1 MKGTDEM
8 GKLVRCISSDGT
20 LTVMAAD
27 TTDIVNTAQE
37 IHKTSAVVSAALGR
51 LLTAACLMG
60 SALKGKDDSV
70 TLRINGGGPAGTILA
85 VSDSSGNV
93 RGYAVN
99 PVVEIPL
106 NDKGKLDVAG
116 AVGTDG
122 ALTVIK
128 DLGLKDP
135 YVGQIPIASGEIAE
149 DITSYFAVSEQI
161 PTVCA
166 LGVLVNPDLTIRR
179 AGGFIIQLLP
189 TADDSVIDLV
199 EKCIEGIEPV
209 TKMLD
214 SKMTPEEICRHVLAD
229 FELEVLDEAQPEYRC
244 NCSRDRVSKAL
255 ISMGREELSDI
266 MKDERTEVC
275 CQFCD
280 KKYVFTPADMAKIIE
295 QSNSK

>member
-1 MKGTDEM
+1 M

-280 KKYVFTPADMAKIIE
+280 KKYKFSASDLRGLLNKIE
-295 QSNSK
+295 NTKEG

>member
-214 SKMTPEEICRHVLAD
+214 SKMTPEEICRRVLAD

-280 KKYVFTPADMAKIIE
+280 KKYVFTPADIAKLIE
-295 QSNSK
+295 QSDSK

>member
-1 MKGTDEM
+1 M

-214 SKMTPEEICRHVLAD
+214 SKMTPEEICRHVLAN

-280 KKYVFTPADMAKIIE
+280 KKYVFTPADIAKLIE

>member
-214 SKMTPEEICRHVLAD
+214 SKMTPEEICRHVLAN

-280 KKYVFTPADMAKIIE
+280 KKYVFTPSDIAKLIE
-295 QSNSK
+295 QSDSK

>member
-1 MKGTDEM
+1 M

-214 SKMTPEEICRHVLAD
+214 SKMTPEEICRHVLAN

-280 KKYVFTPADMAKIIE
+280 KKYVFTPSDIAKLIE
-295 QSNSK
+295 QSSSK